1 MSATVRVL
9 LSWFLIGAGFV
20 CLAVGYGPWWLIP
33 AFALSHVLRYVL
45 KPQIPAIRQRA
56 HAVRSLSLMIAVL
69 VGVLVL
75 NFFFRESS
83 AFHIVNCLLLVPV
96 ILYFVYDDIR
106 VARHLPQQP

>member
-20 CLAVGYGPWWLIP
+20 CLAVGYGPWWLVA

-45 KPQIPAIRQRA
+45 KPRIPAVQQRA
-56 HAVRSLSLMIAVL
+56 HVVLSLSLAIAVL
-69 VGVLVL
+69 VGVSIF
-75 NFFFRESS
+75 NFFLRESR
-83 AFHIVNCLLLVPV
+83 AFHIVNWLLLVPV

-106 VARHLPQQP
+106 VARHLTQQP